1 MAQTAVGVG
10 ARGADREASGGRATA
25 LFKAVRDGL
34 SRAYRT
40 SREREQL
47 GRAMSTTR
55 VGRETGVKC

>member
-1 MAQTAVGVG
+1 MAQAAVGVG
-10 ARGADREASGGRATA
+10 TSRTDLAVRGGRTTA

-40 SREREQL
+40 SKEREQL
-47 GRAMSTTR
+47 GRVVATAR

>member
-1 MAQTAVGVG
+1 MAQAAVGIG
-10 ARGADREASGGRATA
+10 TRRADREATGGRTTP

-40 SREREQL
+40 SRDRQQL
-47 GRAMSTTR
+47 GRTMSTAR

>member
-1 MAQTAVGVG
+1 MAQAAVGVG
-10 ARGADREASGGRATA
+10 TSGADVAFRGGRTTA
-25 LFKAVRDGL
+25 LFKAVRTGL

-47 GRAMSTTR
+47 GRVMSAAR